1 MRASKARRWLGV
13 LVAGACLASVAC
25 RSGSAPPPKIPL
37 KFAFLPNT
45 APGSRKIWSIVGTRL
60 STISII
66 DTTASMPDA
75 LDALDEGTVDLAL
88 LGGDEVYSAYLK
100 GTPAKPVAHKHLR
113 GVALLH
119 TAALHVLVL
128 PQSHIGALGDL
139 RGKRLAGPQLG
150 RESILA
156 LLLTQAGLTL
166 SDIHIAHVLRTAAVT
181 ALTSGTIDAYF
192 DFYPVVN
199 DAFST
204 ELRAGTLQLVPVAPQ
219 DTTSARRQYPYL
231 HSDIIPSDAYGQA
244 NDIPTVG
251 INYVFVCRE
260 GLDKDLVYQL
270 TRAFFDVMPQ
280 LVELRPGLRTVSL
293 KSASAA
299 PIPLHPGAARFY
311 RERQLFD

>member
-1 MRASKARRWLGV
+1 M
-13 LVAGACLASVAC
+13 
-25 RSGSAPPPKIPL
+25 
-37 KFAFLPNT
+37 
-45 APGSRKIWSIVGTRL
+45 IWSIVGKRL
-60 STISII
+60 PAISIVEA
-66 DTTASMPDA
+66 TATMPDA
-75 LDALDEGTVDLAL
+75 LDALDAGTVDLAL

-100 GTPAKPVAHKHLR
+100 GTAAKPSAHRHLR

-128 PQSHIGALGDL
+128 PQSHIDSLGDL

-150 RESILA
+150 RESVLKVLLA
-156 LLLTQAGLTL
+156 QSGLKPA
-166 SDIHIAHVLRTAAVT
+166 DIHFDHLLRADAVT
-181 ALTSGTIDAYF
+181 ALTSGAIDAFF

-204 ELRAGTLQLVPVAPQ
+204 PLHAGTLRLVPIAPP
-219 DTTSARRQYPYL
+219 DTMNVRREYPYL
-231 HSDIIPSDAYGQA
+231 HSDIIPADAYGQA
-244 NDIPTVG
+244 DDIPTIG
-251 INYVFVCRE
+251 INYLFVCRE

-270 TRAFFDVMPQ
+270 TRAFFDVIPE
-280 LVELRPGLRTVSL
+280 LVGLRPGLRTVSL